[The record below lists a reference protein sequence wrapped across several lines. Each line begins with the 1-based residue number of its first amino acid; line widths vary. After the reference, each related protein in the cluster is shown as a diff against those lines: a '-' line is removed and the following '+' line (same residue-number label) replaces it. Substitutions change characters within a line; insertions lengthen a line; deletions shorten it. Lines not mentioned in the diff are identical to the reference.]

1 MNYTQLTLAFLL
13 TATLWGCGNKS
24 EKSETAGADSTA
36 TGQTD
41 ASVVPVRLAAVESVE
56 RAEPIV
62 ASGLVSSAEEARLS
76 FKIGGIINKLYID
89 EGQSVRKG
97 QLLATLNLTEIDAQV
112 ASAQLAQEKS
122 ERDLGRVKKL
132 FADTAATLEQLQN
145 ATTGS
150 NVAKQNLTIAQFNRG
165 YAQIR
170 ASVDGTVTRKLTN
183 EGEFVGPGSP
193 VYLLSGNRRSDW
205 VVRVG
210 ISDKDWARLKLG
222 DRASIRLDAYPD
234 RAFSGMVQELAQA
247 ADPVN
252 KLYEIEIKLDPNGV
266 KLAPGLFA
274 KATLTP
280 AQRRSYVMVPIEAI
294 VEGNGKDGFVYVLE
308 ADRKHVRK
316 QPVQIGYISGANVLL
331 TGGLTAVNQVITS
344 GSAYLTEA
352 SVVAVN

>member
-1 MNYTQLTLAFLL
+1 MNYSHLLLSLLLL
-13 TATLWGCGNKS
+13 TTIWGCGNKPG
-24 EKSETAGADSTA
+24 KPETATADSTTTA
-36 TGQTD
+36 QTD
-41 ASVVPVRLAAVESVE
+41 ASVVPVRLAAVQSVE

-76 FKIGGIINKLYID
+76 FKVGGIINKLYVD

-112 ASAQLAQEKS
+112 TQAQLAQEKS

-150 NVAKQNLTIAQFNRG
+150 NVAKQNLTIAQFNQG

-170 ASVDGTVTRKLTN
+170 ASVDGTVTRKLVN
-183 EGEFVGPGSP
+183 EGEFIAPGGG
-193 VYLLSGNRRSDW
+193 VYLISGNRRSDW

-234 RAFSGMVQELAQA
+234 RTFLGTIRELAQA

-252 KLYEIEIKLDPNGV
+252 KLYEIEIKIDPNGV

-280 AQRRSYVMVPIEAI
+280 TQRRAYVMVPIEAI

-316 QPVQIGYISGANVLL
+316 QPIQIGYISGEKVLL
-331 TGGLTAVNQVITS
+331 TGGLTTVSQVITS
-344 GSAYLTEA
+344 GSAYLTEG
-352 SVVAVN
+352 SEVNVQ

>member
-1 MNYTQLTLAFLL
+1 MKPTQLLPYLPLFALL
-13 TATLWGCGNKS
+13 WACGGKATT
-24 EKSETAGADSTA
+24 SETAAADT
-36 TGQTD
+36 TQTE

-62 ASGLVSSAEEARLS
+62 ASGLVSSSEEARLS
-76 FKIGGIINKLYID
+76 FKVGGIINKLYVN

-183 EGEFVGPGSP
+183 EGEFVGPGAP
-193 VYLLSGNRRSDW
+193 VYLISGNHRSDW

-234 RAFSGMVQELAQA
+234 RAFSGTVRELAQA

-252 KLYEIEIKLDPNGV
+252 KLYEIEIRIDPSGV

-280 AQRRSYVMVPIEAI
+280 AQRRTYTTVPIEAI
-294 VEGNGKDGFVYVLE
+294 VEGNGKEGFVYVLE
-308 ADRKHVRK
+308 PDRRHVRK
-316 QPVQIGYISGANVLL
+316 QPVQIGYISGEKVLL
-331 TGGLTAVNQVITS
+331 TGGLSAVSQVITS